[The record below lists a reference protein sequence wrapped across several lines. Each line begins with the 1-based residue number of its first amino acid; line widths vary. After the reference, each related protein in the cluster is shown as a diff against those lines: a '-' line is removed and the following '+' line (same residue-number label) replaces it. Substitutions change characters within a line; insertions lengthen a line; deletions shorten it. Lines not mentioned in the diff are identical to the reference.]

1 MYWHYVTPL
10 LPHEAKP
17 HHLHRQYL
25 DDNNNH
31 LISSS
36 NRSSPPVR
44 SNYLTSVSSS
54 CPSKQELCCRL
65 TRPVPYT
72 VSVYIYIWTTPPPHT
87 LTFAFSSFILST
99 RVFFFLSFL
108 KMTFLYIPPPS
119 LLSLTY
125 LLMLLIMAFCFGQR
139 RKNNCLFKFSSF
151 YIVCCLF
158 YLPSMECL
166 QQQVLLLRVGFKQS
180 LIIIVMRSLG

>member
-25 DDNNNH
+25 DDNNNSNNY

-65 TRPVPYT
+65 TRPIPYT
-72 VSVYIYIWTTPPPHT
+72 VSVYIYMWTTPHT

-108 KMTFLYIPPPS
+108 KMAFLYIPPPS

-125 LLMLLIMAFCFGQR
+125 LMLNYMAFCFGQR
-139 RKNNCLFKFSSF
+139 RNNSLFKFSSF
-151 YIVCCLF
+151 YIVCCLWNWF
-158 YLPSMECL
+158 YLPSMN
-166 QQQVLLLRVGFKQS
+166 
-180 LIIIVMRSLG
+180 